1 MRRAGMR
8 TDHPR
13 IRGEHTHA
21 AVIEASRPGSSPHT
35 RGAPWPPSGRPH
47 RSRII
52 PAYAGSTARR
62 RALAWRMTDHPRIR
76 GEHLSDVSALR
87 GQWGSSPHTRGA
99 PLGSSTTGVGWR
111 IIPAY
116 AGSTT
121 IGSNMLPSLADH
133 PRIRGEHTGVWD
145 LSDVSAG
152 SSPHTRG
159 ARVVP
164 RRQSVAERIIP
175 AYAGSTTASWMGDSS
190 RTDHPRIRGEH
201 PRRRAAPAEGEGS
214 SPHTRGAR
222 AMDVNGDWDA
232 RIIPAYAGSTFPLTV
247 ARGAAQD
254 HPRIRGE
261 HPSKPLPCATLRGS
275 SPHTRGARLLYYDT
289 DSVIR
294 IIPAYAG
301 STGSGRTSSR
311 GNSGSSP
318 HTRGARR
325 R

>member
-1 MRRAGMR
+1 
-8 TDHPR
+8 
-13 IRGEHTHA
+13 
-21 AVIEASRPGSSPHT
+21 
-35 RGAPWPPSGRPH
+35 
-47 RSRII
+47 
-52 PAYAGSTARR
+52 
-62 RALAWRMTDHPRIR
+62 
-76 GEHLSDVSALR
+76 
-87 GQWGSSPHTRGA
+87 
-99 PLGSSTTGVGWR
+99 
-111 IIPAY
+111 
-116 AGSTT
+116 
-121 IGSNMLPSLADH
+121 
-133 PRIRGEHTGVWD
+133 
-145 LSDVSAG
+145 
-152 SSPHTRG
+152 
-159 ARVVP
+159 
-164 RRQSVAERIIP
+164 
-175 AYAGSTTASWMGDSS
+175 
-190 RTDHPRIRGEH
+190 
-201 PRRRAAPAEGEGS
+201 
-214 SPHTRGAR
+214 
-222 AMDVNGDWDA
+222 MDVNGDWDA